1 MGAASEFLAG
11 LPSTQSLAVLLE
23 TSVSHVYSPESLS
36 EAAWITS
43 TARVPSLSRSYF

>member
-1 MGAASEFLAG
+1 MEQCVVC

-23 TSVSHVYSPESLS
+23 ASVSQEYSPESLS
-36 EAAWITS
+36 EALRTTN